1 MRKQQLYSDVI
12 RVLIVIFSATVYS
25 LAVVWFLEPAGLIAI
40 GLTAVG
46 QILNRLILMLTNN
59 VVNIPIGVFT
69 FAFNIPLC
77 IYGAKHVS
85 KRFVIFTVLSISI
98 QAFWTLGWSWLE
110 NVNFGINPENERF
123 FLCVIASLLCGVGIG
138 VALRYGT
145 STGGVDIVAQALAL
159 KKNISIGMFSTIVN
173 LILAFIGGVIM
184 AKSWAITLYTFIFI
198 IMSNFVIDKI
208 HTAYNYL
215 RIDIITNH
223 SEEVAQALLD
233 GINRG
238 CTIANVKGAYTKEEK
253 YDVFMIISSYELQ
266 KAAEIIRKT
275 DPAAFMTVSPIKR
288 IFGKFFK
295 HTII

>member
-1 MRKQQLYSDVI
+1 MNRKQLYSDVLRI
-12 RVLIVIFSATVYS
+12 IIVLFSAAVYS
-25 LAVVWFLEPAGLIAI
+25 LAVIWFLEPAGLIAI

-46 QILNRLILMLTNN
+46 QILHRLFLLIN
-59 VVNIPIGVFT
+59 VNIPIGIFT
-69 FAFNIPLC
+69 LLLNIPLC

-85 KRFVIFTVLSISI
+85 KRFVIFTVLSISV
-98 QAFWTLGWSWLE
+98 QAFLTMGWSWLE
-110 NVNFGINPENERF
+110 VDFGINPESEKF
-123 FLCVIASLLCGVGIG
+123 FLCVIAALVCGCGIG

-145 STGGVDIVAQALAL
+145 STGGVDIVAQCLAL
-159 KKNISIGMFSTIVN
+159 KRNISIGSFSTIVN

-184 AKSWAITLYTFIFI
+184 EGSWSITLYTFIFI
-198 IMSNFVIDKI
+198 IMCNFVVDKI

-215 RIDIITNH
+215 RIDIITSH
-223 SEEVAQALLD
+223 SEEVAKALLE

-238 CTIANVKGAYTKEEK
+238 CTIANVKGAYTNAEK

-266 KAAEIIRKT
+266 KAAEIIRNT

>member
-1 MRKQQLYSDVI
+1 MKRQQLYSDILRVI
-12 RVLIVIFSATVYS
+12 IVIFSSAVYS
-25 LAVVWFLEPAGLIAI
+25 LSVIWFLEPAGLISI

-46 QILNRLILMLTNN
+46 QILHRLFLLIN
-59 VVNIPIGVFT
+59 VNIPIGVFT
-69 FAFNIPLC
+69 LLFNVPLC

-85 KRFVIFTVLSISI
+85 KRFVIFTLLSVGI
-98 QAFWTLGWSWLE
+98 QSFFTMGWSWLAID
-110 NVNFGINPENERF
+110 FGINPESEKF
-123 FLCVIASLLCGVGIG
+123 FLSVIAALLSGCGIG
-138 VALRYGT
+138 IALRYGT

-173 LILAFIGGVIM
+173 IVLAFIGGVM
-184 AKSWAITLYTFIFI
+184 MEGSWGITLYTFVFI
-198 IMSNFVIDKI
+198 IMCNFVVDKI

-215 RIDIITNH
+215 RIDIITSH

-238 CTIANVKGAYTKEEK
+238 CTISNVKGAYTKEEK

-266 KAAEIIRKT
+266 KASDIIRNT
-275 DPAAFMTVSPIKR
+275 DPQAFMTVSPIKR

>member
-1 MRKQQLYSDVI
+1 MKRQQLYSDII
-12 RVLIVIFSATVYS
+12 RVIIVFFSATVYS
-25 LAVVWFLEPAGLIAI
+25 LAVIWFLEPAGLIAI

-46 QILNRLILMLTNN
+46 QILHRLFLLIN
-59 VVNIPIGVFT
+59 VNIPIGVFT
-69 FAFNIPLC
+69 LAFNIPLC

-85 KRFVIFTVLSISI
+85 KRFVIFTLLSVLVQS
-98 QAFWTLGWSWLE
+98 FWTMGWSWLE
-110 NVNFGINPENERF
+110 FDFGINPDSERF
-123 FLCVIASLLCGVGIG
+123 FLCVVAALLCGTGIG
-138 VALRYGT
+138 IALRYGT
-145 STGGVDIVAQALAL
+145 STGGVDIVAQCLAL
-159 KKNISIGMFSTIVN
+159 KKNISIGTFSTIVN
-173 LILAFIGGVIM
+173 IILAFIGGVVM
-184 AKSWAITLYTFIFI
+184 KGSWSITLYTFVFI

-215 RIDIITNH
+215 RIDIITSH

-238 CTIANVKGAYTKEEK
+238 CTITNVKGAYTKEEK

-266 KAAEIIRKT
+266 KAAEIIKNT

>member
-1 MRKQQLYSDVI
+1 MKRQQLYSDVL
-12 RVLIVIFSATVYS
+12 RVIIVIFSSAVYS
-25 LAVVWFLEPAGLIAI
+25 LSVIWFLEPAGLISI

-46 QILNRLILMLTNN
+46 QILHRLFLLIN
-59 VVNIPIGVFT
+59 VNIPIGVFT
-69 FAFNIPLC
+69 LLFNVPLC

-85 KRFVIFTVLSISI
+85 KRFVIFTLLSVGI
-98 QAFWTLGWSWLE
+98 QSFFTMGWSWLAID
-110 NVNFGINPENERF
+110 FGINPESEKF
-123 FLCVIASLLCGVGIG
+123 FLSVIAALLCGCGIG
-138 VALRYGT
+138 IALRYGT

-173 LILAFIGGVIM
+173 IVLAFIGGVM
-184 AKSWAITLYTFIFI
+184 MEGSWGITLYTFVFI
-198 IMSNFVIDKI
+198 IMCNFVVDKI

-215 RIDIITNH
+215 RIDIITSH

-238 CTIANVKGAYTKEEK
+238 CTISNVKGAYTKEEK

-266 KAAEIIRKT
+266 KASDIIRNT
-275 DPAAFMTVSPIKR
+275 DPQAFMTVSPIKR

>member
-1 MRKQQLYSDVI
+1 MKRQQLYSDII
-12 RVLIVIFSATVYS
+12 RVIIVIFSSTVYS
-25 LAVVWFLEPAGLIAI
+25 LAVIWFLEPAGLIAI

-46 QILNRLILMLTNN
+46 QILHRLFLLIN
-59 VVNIPIGVFT
+59 VNIPIGIFT
-69 FAFNIPLC
+69 LAFNIPLC

-85 KRFVIFTVLSISI
+85 KRFVIFTLLSVLVQS
-98 QAFWTLGWSWLE
+98 FLTMGWSWLD
-110 NVNFGINPENERF
+110 VDFGIDPANERF
-123 FLCVIASLLCGVGIG
+123 FLCVIASLLCGCGIG
-138 VALRYGT
+138 IALRYGT

-159 KKNISIGMFSTIVN
+159 KKNISIGMFSTMVN
-173 LILAFIGGVIM
+173 LVLAFIGGVVM
-184 AKSWAITLYTFIFI
+184 AKSWSITLYTFIFI

-215 RIDIITNH
+215 RIDIITAH
-223 SEEVAQALLD
+223 QEEVAQALLD

-266 KAAEIIRKT
+266 KAAEIIRNT

>member
-1 MRKQQLYSDVI
+1 MKRQQLYSDII
-12 RVLIVIFSATVYS
+12 RVIIVIFSATVYS
-25 LAVVWFLEPAGLIAI
+25 LAVIWFLEPAGLIAI

-46 QILNRLILMLTNN
+46 QILHRLFLLIN
-59 VVNIPIGVFT
+59 VNIPIGVFT
-69 FAFNIPLC
+69 LAFNIPLC

-85 KRFVIFTVLSISI
+85 KRFVIFTLLSVLVQS
-98 QAFWTLGWSWLE
+98 FLTMGWSWLE
-110 NVNFGINPENERF
+110 ADFGIDPVSERF
-123 FLCVIASLLCGVGIG
+123 FLCVIASLLCGCGIG
-138 VALRYGT
+138 IALRYGT

-173 LILAFIGGVIM
+173 LVLAFIGGVIM
-184 AKSWAITLYTFIFI
+184 AKSWSITLYTFIFI

-215 RIDIITNH
+215 RIDIITAH
-223 SEEVAQALLD
+223 QEEVAQALLD

-266 KAAEIIRKT
+266 KAAEIIRNT